1 MLLLTLIESTSVFL
15 VFSYAYCWSPGAPP
29 FRAEPVA
36 PSRRIKTFVFFT
48 AMSIL
53 GTYLGPRLPGGS
65 IANTRA
71 VGAVLAGLL
80 GGPALGLSVG
90 TAAGLHRITLGGI
103 TAVGGAIATAL
114 EGLIGGLVHRRLART
129 APERVVSWQTG
140 ALVTAGGE
148 VLHQLI
154 LLAVSRPLPETIALV
169 KVIALPMIL
178 SNALGAAL
186 FMTMLRHRREVYD
199 TIGAASSAFALR
211 VAQRTIDV
219 LKTGFGREVAGD
231 VAGIIREETGVSAVA
246 ITDLERVLAFS
257 GLGSDHHPSGGPISS
272 VYTQRAIAEN
282 GVVFADGQTL
292 RFRCALSPR
301 CPLGSVVVVPL
312 HVDGQVIGTV
322 QLFERTARRFGTA
335 NRTLG
340 EGLGALLSSQLVLSR
355 YQEQKNLLL
364 TTELK
369 LLRAQVN
376 PHFLFNSLNTIIGI
390 TREDPGR
397 ARALLAHLSNY
408 FRKNLKRNTELS
420 TLQEE
425 LDHVGSYLQIETARF
440 ERLVVET
447 DVDPALLA
455 VLLPTF
461 TLQPL
466 VENAIRHGV
475 SASMGDARARIR
487 AYRADGEIL
496 IDIEDTAGAYD
507 EAAMDQGGLGMKIVD
522 KRIKNLAGKRYG
534 VSVDCIPHELTRVRV
549 RLPAAGIA
557 QD

>member
-1 MLLLTLIESTSVFL
+1 
-15 VFSYAYCWSPGAPP
+15 
-29 FRAEPVA
+29 
-36 PSRRIKTFVFFT
+36 VFF
-48 AMSIL
+48 
-53 GTYLGPRLPGGS
+53 
-65 IANTRA
+65 
-71 VGAVLAGLL
+71 
-80 GGPALGLSVG
+80 
-90 TAAGLHRITLGGI
+90 
-103 TAVGGAIATAL
+103 
-114 EGLIGGLVHRRLART
+114 
-129 APERVVSWQTG
+129 
-140 ALVTAGGE
+140 
-148 VLHQLI
+148 
-154 LLAVSRPLPETIALV
+154 
-169 KVIALPMIL
+169 
-178 SNALGAAL
+178 
-186 FMTMLRHRREVYD
+186 
-199 TIGAASSAFALR
+199 
-211 VAQRTIDV
+211 
-219 LKTGFGREVAGD
+219 
-231 VAGIIREETGVSAVA
+231 
-246 ITDLERVLAFS
+246 
-257 GLGSDHHPSGGPISS
+257 
-272 VYTQRAIAEN
+272 
-282 GVVFADGQTL
+282 
-292 RFRCALSPR
+292 
-301 CPLGSVVVVPL
+301 PL
-312 HVDGQVIGTV
+312 HVDGRGIGTV
-322 QLFERTARRFGTA
+322 QLFERTPRRFGTA